1 MGKHVLQLAQ
11 NGQIDADSR
20 GGGVAASGTA
30 AARFG
35 HAARRLLRE
44 HWVKD
49 YVAEI
54 GQHVQ
59 GLQQTVEVASGA
71 EVGQPHELVGAA
83 HIELRIDAQ
92 LLDEQRAIS
101 PDAILG
107 VQSEVVQA
115 VGLLLAVAL
124 FLGREL
130 ARRLVKVEMLANFRP
145 RLRVGLAGGEGHLG
159 RGG

>member
-11 NGQIDADSR
+11 NGQIDADSH
-20 GGGVAASGTA
+20 GGGVAAVATA

-35 HAARRLLRE
+35 QAAGRPLRGE

-49 YVAEI
+49 NVAEI

-59 GLQQTVEVASGA
+59 GLQQTVEVARGA

-92 LLDEQRAIS
+92 LLDEQRALG
-101 PDAILG
+101 PDASLG
-107 VQSEVVQA
+107 VQSEVVQT

-124 FLGREL
+124 FLGHEL
-130 ARRLVKVEMLANFRP
+130 ARRLIKAEMLTNA
-145 RLRVGLAGGEGHLG
+145 
-159 RGG
+159 